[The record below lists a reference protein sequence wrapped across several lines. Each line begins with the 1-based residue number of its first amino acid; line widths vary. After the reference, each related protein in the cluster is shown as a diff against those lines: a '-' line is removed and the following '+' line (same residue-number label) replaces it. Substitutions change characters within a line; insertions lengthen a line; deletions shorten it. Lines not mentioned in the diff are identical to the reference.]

1 MENSQLY
8 LNKIMLNITTSKD
21 QNLNFVK
28 GEVLRGMVQDIKADG
43 LVSLFIKG
51 QMIDAVSEVLVQPGQ
66 QLQLMVE
73 DFRDGRAYLKVL
85 TPQLMERIENSNIS
99 LNLTEIGV
107 PAKEENIMMARKLL
121 HYKLPVTSNNLNLM
135 SKAMVILGGANEKNA
150 EIVAFSMARKLP
162 LDAPTLKSL
171 AQFLMPANDVSKLA
185 GNLDKGL
192 LQLEQTVAR
201 MVETSG
207 SSHIASSRPVGEMGT
222 EATRQPGISG
232 DKLIAEKVFS
242 ATAVA
247 NKGSESMQVSSK
259 GPEIQGFTGTKS
271 GEVLLPGEG
280 RPALGQ
286 ASSAPEAKIA
296 NVIEQNY
303 GKIKLEALLS
313 GNSKNIS
320 ELPVEPA
327 DARRNITLTGE
338 KAAAVSS
345 RVTTSSSP
353 TQASPQSE
361 NVTSTSPAVN
371 PAKAGGETSAVEK
384 TLLGQ
389 ITATINSKES
399 TLASETGK
407 NLGGSPAMDQGKSA
421 SSPVL
426 VNEKATLEGGKS
438 PGVQTLEST
447 INKKEPASGIIK
459 NVYTPTATS
468 ATSGRER
475 QPLVTNLPVTDGKTV
490 NVPELLPGNISDKAL
505 SSGGMPMDSYKQISG
520 QGAIAQVSP
529 PIIAEGVTE
538 VFKEAFAL
546 LTNPN
551 NDWTAPEQRELLRH
565 LPLLRTLL
573 ETLHL
578 NLEGDSREIGNR
590 LQNAFSQ
597 ERDIIRGLN
606 LLQDIIKNDSITS
619 KNPLMADLFNRIE
632 GMEREL
638 SAQRMLN
645 FASRGAVD
653 SSSNYFYFAF
663 PVQCGEKYRLGQL
676 RINRELGKRGLN
688 KQDNI
693 RFIVSLDTVQM
704 GVVLFHVNWK
714 RLGELEVQGVVER
727 QEIRE
732 YLNRNLGELFQGLE
746 SLGYRIKNLGIKVV
760 EQEEE
765 MRLRL
770 ALEETPLN
778 FRPFGIDVRV

>member
-8 LNKIMLNITTSKD
+8 LNKVMLNITTSKD
-21 QNLNFVK
+21 QGLNFVK

-51 QMIDAVSEVLVQPGQ
+51 QVIDAVSEVLVQPGQ

-135 SKAMVILGGANEKNA
+135 SKAMAILGGANEKNA
-150 EIVAFSMARKLP
+150 EIAAFSMARKLP
-162 LDAPTLKSL
+162 LDTPTLKSL
-171 AQFLMPANDVSKLA
+171 AQFLTPANDVSKLA

-192 LQLEQTVAR
+192 LQLEQTVTR
-201 MVETSG
+201 MVETGG

-232 DKLIAEKVFS
+232 DKLIAEKMSS
-242 ATAVA
+242 AAAAA
-247 NKGSESMQVSSK
+247 NKGSESLLQVSGK
-259 GPEIQGFTGTKS
+259 GPEPQGFSGAKS
-271 GEVLLPGEG
+271 GESLLPGEG
-280 RPALGQ
+280 RPPLGQ
-286 ASSAPEAKIA
+286 VSSAPEAKIA

-313 GNSKNIS
+313 SNTKNSS
-320 ELPVEPA
+320 ELPAEPA
-327 DARRNITLTGE
+327 DARRNISMPGE
-338 KAAAVSS
+338 KAMAGSS
-345 RVTTSSSP
+345 RVTISSFP
-353 TQASPQSE
+353 TQGNPQVE
-361 NVTSTSPAVN
+361 NTTSTPPAVN
-371 PAKAGGETSAVEK
+371 PVKAGGETLAAEK
-384 TLLGQ
+384 ALLGQ
-389 ITATINSKES
+389 IAVANDSVES
-399 TLASETGK
+399 TPVSDSGK
-407 NLGGSPAMDQGKSA
+407 ILGQSQVMDQGR
-421 SSPVL
+421 SSPAL
-426 VNEKATLEGGKS
+426 VNEKTMLEGGKG
-438 PGVQTLEST
+438 PGQ
-447 INKKEPASGIIK
+447 
-459 NVYTPTATS
+459 
-468 ATSGRER
+468 
-475 QPLVTNLPVTDGKTV
+475 NLAANLLATDGKTS
-490 NVPELLPGNISDKAL
+490 NAPEILPGNTPDKAL
-505 SSGGMPMDSYKQISG
+505 SPGGMPVDSYKQTSG
-520 QGAIAQVSP
+520 QGAIAQASS

-578 NLEGDSREIGNR
+578 NLEGDSQDIGNK
-590 LQNAFSQ
+590 LQNRLTL

-606 LLQDIIKNDSITS
+606 LLQDIIKNDSIAS
-619 KNPLMADLFNRIE
+619 KNPLIADLFNRIE

-645 FASRGAVD
+645 FVSRGAVD
-653 SSSNYFYFAF
+653 SGSNYFYFAF
-663 PVQCGEKYRLGQL
+663 PVRWGEEYRLGQL
-676 RINRELGKRGLN
+676 RINRELGTRGLN

-693 RFIVSLDTVQM
+693 RFIVSLDTAQM

-714 RLGELEVQGVVER
+714 KLGELEVQGVVER

-746 SLGYRIKNLGIKVV
+746 SLGYRVKNLGIKVV
-760 EQEEE
+760 EREEE

-778 FRPFGIDVRV
+778 LRPFGIDVRV